1 MVFEENF
8 LRLIVTV
15 CLKKNEYFKNV
26 KFYHPFYQS
35 INYNNLFVKKQF
47 YVPQIL
53 KTMESDLR

>member
-8 LRLIVTV
+8 LD
-15 CLKKNEYFKNV
+15 CSNSMFFKKNEYFKNV

-53 KTMESDLR
+53 KTMDSDLR

>member
-1 MVFEENF
+1 MF
-8 LRLIVTV
+8 
-15 CLKKNEYFKNV
+15 LKKNEYFKNV